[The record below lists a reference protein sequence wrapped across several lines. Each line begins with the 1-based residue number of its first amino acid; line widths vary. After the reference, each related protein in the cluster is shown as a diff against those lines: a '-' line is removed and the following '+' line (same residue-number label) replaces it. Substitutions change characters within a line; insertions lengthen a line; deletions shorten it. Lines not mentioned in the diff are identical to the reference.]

1 MKNTA
6 SPPADLPVV
15 HHSETINGVALH
27 YVTAGRGE
35 PVILWHGFLET
46 WYHWRKIIPIL
57 AEDYTVV
64 AFDMR
69 GYGDSDKPSKAV
81 DLQTLVDDCR
91 GLVEH
96 LGFQE
101 LHLVAHDMGAPPAL
115 LSAGQHPEQI
125 RTLTYL
131 DEPVVLEGIL
141 KDLFQFTPDK
151 LQLGGLWWWTF
162 SLAPEWQSG

>member
-1 MKNTA
+1 MKNTS

-15 HHSETINGVALH
+15 HHSETINGIALH
-27 YVTAGRGE
+27 YVTAGQGE

-91 GLVEH
+91 GLLNISVFKSSTW
-96 LGFQE
+96 LPTTW
-101 LHLVAHDMGAPPAL
+101 VRRPP
-115 LSAGQHPEQI
+115 
-125 RTLTYL
+125 Y
-131 DEPVVLEGIL
+131 
-141 KDLFQFTPDK
+141 FTPASTPNRSA
-151 LQLGGLWWWTF
+151 L
-162 SLAPEWQSG
+162 SLTWMNRSC